1 MLSMRHTGGQISGA
15 REYWRTH
22 SWKVP
27 SAMNGCDNLGLR
39 TSTAIVDQCNR
50 VCVQRVQSIQPGI
63 LRSTRSVRRRS
74 AVDTAHY

>member
-27 SAMNGCDNLGLR
+27 SAMNGCDNLEDRPERLGAGVVVASAGPCPLLKPFFG
-39 TSTAIVDQCNR
+39 VD
-50 VCVQRVQSIQPGI
+50 
-63 LRSTRSVRRRS
+63 L
-74 AVDTAHY
+74 